1 MKRKQKSVA
10 TQSYVDKKKTTG
22 PFKIPSP
29 FFTSQSSFEI
39 QKYAHFFVEGFT
51 LYLKVMDKIML
62 AIA

>member
-10 TQSYVDKKKTTG
+10 TQSYVNKKTTG
-22 PFKIPSP
+22 RFKIPSP